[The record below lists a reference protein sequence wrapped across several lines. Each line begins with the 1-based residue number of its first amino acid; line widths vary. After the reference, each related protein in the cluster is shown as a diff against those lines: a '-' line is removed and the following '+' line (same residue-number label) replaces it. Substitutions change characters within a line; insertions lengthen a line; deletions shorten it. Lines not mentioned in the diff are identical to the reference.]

1 MTQEEAKAHMDKLLN
16 EATARAADRNVS
28 ALRVANRGLRGRID
42 EIEHERQQPGSRE
55 DGGMAPAGSGQ
66 MSVVDMV
73 RNALDDAHRIV
84 GNFEKSTIELES
96 KVAELEAK
104 LDAERAARSS
114 LEKML
119 QQIVDLVNPR

>member
-1 MTQEEAKAHMDKLLN
+1 
-16 EATARAADRNVS
+16 
-28 ALRVANRGLRGRID
+28 
-42 EIEHERQQPGSRE
+42 
-55 DGGMAPAGSGQ
+55 

-73 RNALDDAHRIV
+73 RNALDDARRIV

>member
-1 MTQEEAKAHMDKLLN
+1 
-16 EATARAADRNVS
+16 
-28 ALRVANRGLRGRID
+28 
-42 EIEHERQQPGSRE
+42 
-55 DGGMAPAGSGQ
+55 

-73 RNALDDAHRIV
+73 RNALDDARRIV

-104 LDAERAARSS
+104 LDAERAARGS